1 MTKVTAY
8 TLCLALLLLVSSCKK
23 EETNLVFDDEKYH
36 LAVPNNLPPW
46 VDDVDNPLTKSGVAL
61 GRLLFYDKRL
71 SGNNQLSCASCHQ
84 QQLAFS
90 DGVALN
96 DTGVSKQQLHRHTPT
111 IFNLLWANSGL
122 FWDGGSTNLESQA
135 FGPLTSSDEMAQ
147 NLYELEAELKA
158 VPKYRE
164 LFEKAF
170 NNGITSANV
179 VKALAQFQRTL
190 ISAGSRYDKFKRNEG
205 ITLSEMELQG
215 LKLVEEKCKS
225 CHQGELF
232 TDNKFHNNGIDISF
246 SDDVEGIYQGRF
258 RVTFNPQDLGAFKTP
273 TLRNI
278 MLTAPYMHD
287 GRFKTIDEVF
297 GHYSSGIKPSATVDK
312 QLFQNNGTLGIPLTT
327 TEKVAIKAFLNT
339 LTDQELINNKTVS
352 DPNG

>member
-1 MTKVTAY
+1 MTKVIAY
-8 TLCLALLLLVSSCKK
+8 TLSLALLLLVSSCKK
-23 EETNLVFDDEKYH
+23 EETNLVVEDDKYH
-36 LAVPNNLPPW
+36 LSVPQNMPAW
-46 VDDVDNPLTKSGVAL
+46 VDDVDNPSTKSGVAL

-96 DTGVSKQQLHRHTPT
+96 NSGVSKQQLHRHTPT
-111 IFNLLWANSGL
+111 VFNLLWSNTGL

-135 FGPLTSSDEMAQ
+135 FGPLTSLDEMAQ

-164 LFEKAF
+164 LFDQAF
-170 NNGITSANV
+170 GNGITSANV
-179 VKALAQFQRTL
+179 AKALAQFQRTL

-205 ITLSEMELQG
+205 TTLTELELQG

-232 TDNKFHNNGIDISF
+232 TDNKFHNNGIDGSF
-246 SDDVEGIYQGRF
+246 TNDLEGLYQGRF
-258 RVTFNPQDLGAFKTP
+258 RVTFNPKDMGAFKTP
-273 TLRNI
+273 TLRNV

-287 GRFKTIDEVF
+287 GRFATIDDVLA
-297 GHYSSGIKPSATVDK
+297 HYSSGIKSSTTVD
-312 QLFQNNGTLGIPLTT
+312 QLLFQNNGQLGIPLSSNQK
-327 TEKVAIKAFLNT
+327 EAIKAFLNA
-339 LTDQELINNKTVS
+339 LTDHELITNKTINN
-352 DPNG
+352 PNE